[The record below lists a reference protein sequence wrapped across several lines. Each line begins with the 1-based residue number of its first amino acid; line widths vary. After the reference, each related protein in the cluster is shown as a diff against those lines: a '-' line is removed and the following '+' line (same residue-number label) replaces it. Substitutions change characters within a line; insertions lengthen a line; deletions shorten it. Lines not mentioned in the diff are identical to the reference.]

1 MRISGGLRFGIVVA
15 AAAGFAAQSY
25 AFPSENYAAE
35 RLRDHFDDPPTYS
48 KDVAPILQRT
58 CMRCHTEDGVAPMSL
73 TTYEEVRP
81 FAALIRDRVM
91 KRIMPPYHV
100 DPTIGIQDYKN
111 DIRLSMEEIN
121 TIVQWVES
129 GTPEGDPAD
138 LPPPVEWPAWDEWW
152 LEAELG
158 PPDLV
163 LKTGSIT
170 VRGLGQDMWPSQR
183 VEWEGFETL
192 RYVRA
197 DEVKNSLQG
206 RSSLHHL
213 VVSHTQPGRGGQRL
227 SSMGAGKRWDRYSDD
242 VGIPIPPG
250 PAQIS
255 WSLHYFPRGEEL
267 IDTVSVALWFYPEGY
282 VPELATSGEVRY
294 LIDQF
299 ESGQPRGRD
308 IIIPPNGSLTLNR
321 SFALDQPMLIHSFVP
336 HMHISGVGMSMEAI
350 LPGRLPDGWGAAG
363 SSRVVLTSVNNY
375 DHNWQNDYVYAD
387 HSRPLLPAGTVLM
400 MHAQFDNTE
409 NNSLV
414 VDPDQWITFGA
425 RSVDAMSHARMS
437 VTNLT
442 EEQYERLV
450 EERMQLAKEQMAK
463 PKDQRIS
470 VWLTPE
476 DRKKLEMSASA
487 SR

>member
-1 MRISGGLRFGIVVA
+1 MSGGLQFAVIVA
-15 AAAGFAAQSY
+15 ATVGFATQSY

-48 KDVAPILQRT
+48 KDVAPIFQRT

-73 TTYEEVRP
+73 TTYEEVRR
-81 FAALIRDRVM
+81 FATLIRDRVV

-111 DIRLSMEEIN
+111 DIRLSREEIN
-121 TIVQWVES
+121 TIVEWVDS

-170 VRGLGQDMWPSQR
+170 VRGLGQDMWPGET

-213 VVSHTQPGRGGQRL
+213 VVSHRQEGRGGQRL

-463 PKDQRIS
+463 PKDQRIN

-476 DRKKLEMSASA
+476 DRKELEMTA

>member
-1 MRISGGLRFGIVVA
+1 MRISGGLRFGVMVA

-35 RLRDHFDDPPTYS
+35 RVRDHFDDPPTYS
-48 KDVAPILQRT
+48 KDVAPILQQT
-58 CMRCHTEDGVAPMSL
+58 CIRCHSEDGVAPMPL
-73 TTYEEVRP
+73 TTYEEVRQ
-81 FAALIRDRVM
+81 FATLIKDRVV

-111 DIRLSMEEIN
+111 DVRLSREEIN
-121 TIVQWVES
+121 TIVQWVDS

-158 PPDLV
+158 PPDVV
-163 LKTGSIT
+163 LKTDPIT
-170 VRGLGQDMWPSQR
+170 VSRLGRDMWPSQR

-197 DEVKNSLQG
+197 DEIRNTVRG

-213 VVSHTQPGRGGQRL
+213 VVFHRQEGGGGRRL
-227 SSMGAGKRWDRYSDD
+227 SSMGVGKRWDMYSDD
-242 VGIPIPPG
+242 VGLPIPPG

-255 WSLHYFPRGEEL
+255 WSLHYFPKSEE
-267 IDTVSVALWFYPEGY
+267 IVDTVQVALWFYPEGY
-282 VPELATSGEVRY
+282 VPELAAEGEVRY
-294 LIDQF
+294 LVDQF
-299 ESGQPRGRD
+299 DSGQPRGRS
-308 IIIPPNGSLTLNR
+308 ILIPPKGSLTLNR
-321 SFALDQPMLIHSFVP
+321 AFLLDQPMLIHSFVP
-336 HMHISGVGMSMEAI
+336 HMHKTGIGLSMEAI
-350 LPGRLPDGWGAAG
+350 LPDKIPDGWGAAG

-375 DHNWQNDYVYAD
+375 NHNWQNDYVYAD
-387 HSRPLLPAGTVLM
+387 YSRPLLPAGTVLLL
-400 MHAQFDNTE
+400 HSQFDNSDK
-409 NNSLV
+409 NPLV

-425 RSVDAMSHARMS
+425 RSVDAMSNARMS

-442 EEQYERLV
+442 EAEYERLI
-450 EERMQLAKEQMAK
+450 EERMQFAKEQIAK
-463 PKDQRIS
+463 PKDQRID
-470 VWLTPE
+470 VWLAPE
-476 DRKKLEMSASA
+476 DRKKLEMTG